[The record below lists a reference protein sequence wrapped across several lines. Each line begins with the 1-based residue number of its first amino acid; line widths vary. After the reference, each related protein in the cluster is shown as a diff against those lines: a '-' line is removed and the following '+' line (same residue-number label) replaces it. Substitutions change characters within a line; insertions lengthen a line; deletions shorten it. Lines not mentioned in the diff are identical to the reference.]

1 MLARFADET
10 FAEVVSGSELVGLR
24 YEGPFD
30 TLPPGADAEHRV
42 TPWDDVSVE
51 EGPGIAP
58 IAPGCGGEDFELAR
72 VHDLPILTP
81 VDEAGRFYDDY
92 GWLPG
97 DTDRDGPP
105 HAARDTR

>member
-1 MLARFADET
+1 MLARFPDET
-10 FAEVVSGSELVGLR
+10 FAEVVRGSELVGLR

-30 TLPPGADAEHRV
+30 TLPPGAEVEHRV
-42 TPWDDVSVE
+42 IPSGEVSVE
-51 EGPGIAP
+51 EGTGIVP

-92 GWLPG
+92 GLAPRAHTG
-97 DTDRDGPP
+97 R
-105 HAARDTR
+105 A